1 MCYLCLRENPFTTI
15 APPDTTERK
24 KQRLRE
30 IKQVLSEAAD
40 KQKCDTGTGIEE
52 ALRQEQYDLAKE
64 L

>member
-1 MCYLCLRENPFTTI
+1 MCYLCLKGNPFSSH
-15 APPDTTERK
+15 APDSLERK

-30 IKQVLSEAAD
+30 IKQVLQEAEG
-40 KQKCDTGTGIEE
+40 KSKCNAGDGIVD